1 MKPLCCSRERV
12 CAATAAE
19 ISVTRPSKDARPC
32 SATAISGGTAFTLSV
47 TLLGSENSTL
57 GPSNWSESRSS
68 WCAVEKD
75 SEQFGRAACRERGCK
90 SVEIEGVDVSLKKK
104 TQ

>member
-32 SATAISGGTAFTLSV
+32 SAPAISGGTAFTLSV

-57 GPSNWSESRSS
+57 GPRNWSESQSS

-75 SEQFGRAACRERGCK
+75 SELPETSLTKLRGEIGRAECRDRG
-90 SVEIEGVDVSLKKK
+90 G
-104 TQ
+104 QYG